1 MDWIALFAAATILAA
16 AAAMI
21 VIALTLTTDRDRSNS
36 DRGPLRPV
44 RRATPSDSHVVTMRS
59 TVSPDEARALRAD
72 RLKRRPEPEAPRR
85 SVLHAPAAPKAAIVS
100 EIGAREVGFR
110 VRAPGFFDDPLG
122 RYQERYWDGERWTEY
137 VKSANNRFIDPL

>member
-21 VIALTLTTDRDRSNS
+21 VIALTLTTDRSRADSVRASLS
-36 DRGPLRPV
+36 PV
-44 RRATPSDSHVVTMRS
+44 RRATPADSGALSMRS
-59 TVSPDEARALRAD
+59 TVSPDEARAMRAD
-72 RLKRRPEPEAPRR
+72 RLKRRPQPESPRR
-85 SVLHAPAAPKAAIVS
+85 SVLHAPPAPKAAIVS
-100 EIGAREVGFR
+100 EVGAKEVGFE
-110 VRAPGFFDDPLG
+110 VRAPGFFDDPVG